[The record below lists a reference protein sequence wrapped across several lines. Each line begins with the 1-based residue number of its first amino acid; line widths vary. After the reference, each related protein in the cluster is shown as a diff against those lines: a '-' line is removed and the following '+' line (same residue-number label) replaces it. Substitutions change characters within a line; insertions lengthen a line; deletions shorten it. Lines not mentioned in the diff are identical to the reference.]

1 MWSVVS
7 GLEEGR
13 CSHRFLYWSNLTAK
27 GSKVR
32 VLRSSTVHAPLSS
45 FSSTFHVVCQLK
57 MFTNTV
63 SSSVMSGVASSGEL
77 IEPSVLPK
85 RDRKSTRL
93 NSSHANISY
102 AVFCL
107 KKKKTKM
114 NHFTRYHNVI

>member
-85 RDRKSTRL
+85 RIDASLGGYILRSEEHTSELQSRQYLVCRL
-93 NSSHANISY
+93 
-102 AVFCL
+102 L
-107 KKKKTKM
+107 L
-114 NHFTRYHNVI
+114 

>member
-63 SSSVMSGVASSGEL
+63 SSSVMSGVASSGRSEEHTSEL
-77 IEPSVLPK
+77 QSRQYLACRLLLEKNK
-85 RDRKSTRL
+85 RSASFTATLR
-93 NSSHANISY
+93 SSHWWSA
-102 AVFCL
+102 L
-107 KKKKTKM
+107 
-114 NHFTRYHNVI
+114 